1 MNQNQKTSPLSV
13 FRYLRNFCG
22 ISMEALAE
30 AVGVSYLTV
39 FNMELFET
47 SERITSS
54 KRTVRKAW
62 LPIWAGIH
70 DFRFY
75 SA

>member
-39 FNMELFET
+39 FNMEHNGNFVCISFDILWMKSL
-47 SERITSS
+47 SER
-54 KRTVRKAW
+54 
-62 LPIWAGIH
+62 
-70 DFRFY
+70 
-75 SA
+75 